1 MFCRGVS
8 KRTGR
13 GVGWRLS
20 FQRCGFVVLEVMWNL
35 STLVVTIFW
44 ERTRLLNFAFL
55 CQGEGG
61 LDLFG
66 TSFAG

>member
-1 MFCRGVS
+1 MFWRGVS

-35 STLVVTIFW
+35 LTLVVTIF
-44 ERTRLLNFAFL
+44 LGKDAFIKFGFL
-55 CQGEGG
+55 VTGRG